1 MSQSPNP
8 AASQQLTLLLA
19 LATKFL
25 SAGRASDA
33 IAPLRDAALLQPSN
47 PILQHDLGLACL
59 EVGRVP
65 DAVAA
70 LQQAVAGDPRYAD
83 AHFRLG
89 IALEKLGD
97 IDGALSAYDRATK
110 LLPSLA
116 EAWFRSGALAYILG
130 DREQAIGCFRRA
142 AITGDRNSFG
152 RLGKARALLIEDRN
166 EEAEQV
172 FRETLVADPR
182 NAMAYDLLGNLL
194 SEIGRFDE
202 ARACFER
209 AIAIAPPLA
218 GSYYELVR
226 CRPVTSDDDGLL
238 QGMQAALATPG
249 LEAGQR
255 LRLHLAIGKAAE
267 DLGDYGLAMQHFD
280 AADVV
285 RRGSGSFD
293 SATFSIEIDRLIAR
307 YTREWIGQARELGSS
322 DATPVL
328 ILGMPRS
335 GTTLVEQIVSAHPV
349 VRGGGELHFW
359 NQRGAEWHRSVA
371 DGNDMLFVDGEF
383 LAKAVADYLG
393 VLRAIAPAAARVTD
407 KMPFNFLWAGL
418 IHVAFPRAIIIHCR
432 RAAID
437 TALSIH
443 QTHFRPGLAFPTGGA
458 ELVAYFRDYQRLID
472 HWRSV
477 LPADRFIEIDYED
490 LTRTPEPVI
499 RRIIEVCG
507 LAWHDACLRP
517 ESNPRAVNTP
527 SKWQARQPIYRTSVA
542 RWRRYEPWLGP
553 LRALVDVQQ
562 RMTGRCP
569 RVSQANAK
577 QVHQN
582 NFHRPFIFES
592 NIVNYRCLIFR
603 LFGNGS

>member
-8 AASQQLTLLLA
+8 APPQQVAALLA
-19 LATKFL
+19 LATRFL
-25 SAGRASDA
+25 SAGRPSDA

-47 PILQHDLGLACL
+47 PIIQHDLGLACL

-70 LQQAVAGDPRYAD
+70 MRRAVADDPGYAD

-89 IALEKLGD
+89 IALEKLGN
-97 IDGALSAYDRATK
+97 INGALSAYDRATK

-130 DREQAIGCFRRA
+130 HREQAIGCFRRA

-226 CRPVTSDDDGLL
+226 CRPVTSDDDCLL

-293 SATFSIEIDRLIAR
+293 SATFSIEIDQLISR
-307 YTREWIGQARELGSS
+307 CTPEWVGQACELGSS

-335 GTTLVEQIVSAHPV
+335 GTTLVEQIVSAHPE

-371 DGNDMLFVDGEF
+371 DGNDRLFVDGEF

-393 VLRAIAPAAARVTD
+393 VLRAIAPTAARVTD

-477 LPADRFIEIDYED
+477 LPEDRFIEVDYED
-490 LTRTPEPVI
+490 LTRAPEPVI
-499 RRIIEVCG
+499 RRIIAACG
-507 LAWHDACLRP
+507 LAWNDACLRP

-553 LRALVDVQQ
+553 LRALVDV
-562 RMTGRCP
+562 
-569 RVSQANAK
+569 K
-577 QVHQN
+577 QSYGG
-582 NFHRPFIFES
+582 PELDAS
-592 NIVNYRCLIFR
+592 SA
-603 LFGNGS
+603 G